1 MLNNILLNN
10 KWITEEIKEEIKRH
24 FETND
29 NEDTSIQKL
38 RDTEKAVEREVY
50 CNRILSQETR
60 NISSKQPKLTLKA
73 TRDRRTD

>member
-1 MLNNILLNN
+1 MLLNN

-50 CNRILSQETR
+50 FNRIFSLETR

-73 TRDRRTD
+73 IRDGRTD